1 MRSKLAE
8 LIPTPA
14 TKSAPVILVAVS
26 EEKINQASGA
36 AHFAFDTQDYA
47 AAVENILLGAV
58 AMGYAAVWMDGM
70 TRMEEKDADI
80 AALLNVPADKK
91 VRSIIP
97 IGVPEK
103 EALSGLSD

>member
-58 AMGYAAVWMDGM
+58 AMGC
-70 TRMEEKDADI
+70 
-80 AALLNVPADKK
+80 AALSRSAFRKK
-91 VRSIIP
+91 RPFRASSFIYNFR
-97 IGVPEK
+97 
-103 EALSGLSD
+103 

>member
-58 AMGYAAVWMDGM
+58 AMGC
-70 TRMEEKDADI
+70 
-80 AALLNVPADKK
+80 AALSRSAFRKK
-91 VRSIIP
+91 RPVRASSFIYNFR
-97 IGVPEK
+97 
-103 EALSGLSD
+103 